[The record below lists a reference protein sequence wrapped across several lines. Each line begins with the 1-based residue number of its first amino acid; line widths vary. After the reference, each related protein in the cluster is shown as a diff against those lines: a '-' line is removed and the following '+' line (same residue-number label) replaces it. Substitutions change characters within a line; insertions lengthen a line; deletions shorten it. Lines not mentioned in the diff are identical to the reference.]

1 MDEEI
6 LYCSECGKEVSG
18 SDKTCPHCGVELEET
33 SGDDNFNIVTAAMF
47 YTDID
52 AEIAKERL
60 EEAGIECYLQGNIN
74 NSMEPV
80 LTFAQGM
87 GLMVQE
93 KDFEKAVALLKELKI
108 ID

>member
-1 MDEEI
+1 MDEEV

-18 SDKTCPHCGVELEET
+18 SDKVCPHCGVELEET
-33 SGDDNFNIVTAAMF
+33 SEDNNFNVVTAAMF

-60 EEAGIECYLQGNIN
+60 EEAGIECYLQGSSDG
-74 NSMEPV
+74 SMRPA
-80 LTFAQGM
+80 LTFVQGI
-87 GLMVQE
+87 GLMVAE
-93 KDFEKAVALLKELKI
+93 KDYEKAVALLKELKI